1 MSQFIS
7 SSLRNITG
15 YIRDD
20 TIVELGSTFL

>member
-1 MSQFIS
+1 
-7 SSLRNITG
+7 LRNITG